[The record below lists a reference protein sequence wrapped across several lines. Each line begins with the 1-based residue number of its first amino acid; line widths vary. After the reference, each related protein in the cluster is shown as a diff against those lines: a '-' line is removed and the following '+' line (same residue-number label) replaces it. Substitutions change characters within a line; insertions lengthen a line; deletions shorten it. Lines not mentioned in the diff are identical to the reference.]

1 MMKNLLDACG
11 TAVAFYTCGYGLAFG
26 ASTSRTKTFIGINNF
41 FLRGDNDIDF
51 SDFFFQC
58 AFASSAV
65 TIVASALAERCTM
78 TSYLFYSIIL
88 AGFVYPVVAH
98 AVWTNK
104 GYLTNL
110 FDDGTS
116 MIDFAGR
123 YERQIG
129 THTKKYMQ
137 NLTTLS
143 GSGVVHM
150 TGGMTALIAS
160 VILGPRK
167 GRFDENSDGK
177 PRARSS
183 FKGDSV
189 SLQMLG
195 TMILWFGWY
204 GFNCG
209 SALAVPTNEKANVAG
224 LVAVTTTL
232 SGACGCLSALF
243 INGLWFFYKEG
254 HFPLDIEAAMN
265 GVLSG
270 LVAVTAGCGVVE
282 PASAIFIGVV
292 AGGLYLGSKHLLSR
306 WRIDDAVDAIPVHLF
321 NGSWGVFATGL
332 LASPTRL
339 LAAYGS
345 DANEGW
351 FYSLWNVN
359 KLLAA
364 QVIGM
369 LSILLWVTATM
380 LPFFKLLDAGG
391 CFRVS
396 ESDEFI
402 GLGTWSLAFGNRANL
417 LTRNDFSV
425 PDATYSG
432 GEVPTRL
439 FDDSQSSS
447 DREERLDAFQ
457 KRFEDRLKR
466 RTARGGVG
474 LANGWGDP
482 DLTPGGSNDEEGV
495 KEYVAVEQC
504 PPRAIG
510 EQDELMI

>member
-11 TAVAFYTCGYGLAFG
+11 TAVAFYTCGYGLAYG
-26 ASTSRTKTFIGINNF
+26 ASTSRTKTFIGINSF
-41 FLRGDNDIDF
+41 FLRGDNIDF

-58 AFASSAV
+58 AFASTAV

-78 TSYLFYSIIL
+78 TAYLFYSVIL

-123 YERQIG
+123 YGRQIIL
-129 THTKKYMQ
+129 HTKQYMR

-143 GSGVVHM
+143 RSGVVHI

-160 VILGPRK
+160 IILGPRK
-167 GRFDENSDGK
+167 GRFYETSDGK
-177 PRARSS
+177 PRTSS
-183 FKGDSV
+183 TFKGDSV

-224 LVAVTTTL
+224 LVAATTTL

-243 INGLWFFYKEG
+243 INGLWFFYNEG

-292 AGGLYLGSKHLLSR
+292 AGGLFLGSKHLLSR
-306 WRIDDAVDAIPVHLF
+306 WRIDDAVDAIPVHLV

-345 DANEGW
+345 DANGGW
-351 FYSLWNVN
+351 FYSLSNVN

-396 ESDEFI
+396 ELDELI
-402 GLGTWSLAFGNRANL
+402 GLGTWSQALVIWHQPGQTFSPEWIFLFQMPHTQVAKFQPDC
-417 LTRNDFSV
+417 LTIIRRHRIKRKDLMPFRND
-425 PDATYSG
+425 
-432 GEVPTRL
+432 
-439 FDDSQSSS
+439 
-447 DREERLDAFQ
+447 
-457 KRFEDRLKR
+457 LK
-466 RTARGGVG
+466 TA
-474 LANGWGDP
+474 
-482 DLTPGGSNDEEGV
+482 
-495 KEYVAVEQC
+495 
-504 PPRAIG
+504 
-510 EQDELMI
+510 